1 MRCSTLGVSR
11 LTNSGDRNPKKK
23 QVFRNINR
31 CYNTKKEAVNEECSD
46 AGGHWH
52 PVVGTL
58 TCQVVGFTLEPLGF
72 VVKRPSQ
79 LESPYSWLQP
89 GSHCLSRWRGGTLHE
104 WKGNKTGRK
113 RRPQGEQQVA
123 PRRRANVKKKM
134 SEQALVF
141 HRGPIRKHQLAPR
154 CTLSE
159 EVVVLSSSLTFVFQ
173 SSKLK
178 LNIYFLRQ
186 IKKCKSNN

>member
-1 MRCSTLGVSR
+1 M
-11 LTNSGDRNPKKK
+11 NK
-23 QVFRNINR
+23 
-31 CYNTKKEAVNEECSD
+31 ECSD

-113 RRPQGEQQVA
+113 RRPQGEQQVV

-159 EVVVLSSSLTFVFQ
+159 EVVVLSSSLP
-173 SSKLK
+173 
-178 LNIYFLRQ
+178 YFCISVIQTKTKRLFSCQ